1 MAVPAI
7 EDAPSYEFASRVD
20 VSAGCALVQLAASS
34 APAAGDAFF
43 DAELVRPAAFA
54 RLVLS
59 VVDLSLKRYFMP
71 STMLERIL
79 AQADPVVTSS
89 GGVLRFESLSA
100 CCGVYARA
108 DFLPAAFRG
117 APPGLGTTNVD
128 VNAPLRAALA
138 GLRGDAPVRLAVG
151 RHELV
156 MTTPQ
161 RRLAEPKVAL
171 PRRWIRGLAEAQ
183 AIQAGLEHRLEAP
196 GVEAWR
202 FLRSLPRSGSEKVA
216 ATVTRAASRLRWS
229 QRADPGGVVVTGFDR
244 LRLLEPLA
252 RDAIRLDV
260 WSAPE
265 GESAWQLSYPDSRMT
280 LLLSA
285 APARGLSGE
294 GRLLA
299 GLAAPREESEGRV
312 RAALRWQGHVDVDET
327 ARLAGID
334 RSTCLAALQALATQG
349 LVGFDLAEGAYFHR
363 ELPFRHRRV
372 EADQLRLKAA
382 RKLVASGALRVV
394 AERGIPVVQ
403 VPGSGGVTH
412 RVRLEQGGEHCTCAW
427 HSKHGV
433 ARGPCKH
440 ILAARLAWADDD

>member
-1 MAVPAI
+1 MPVI
-7 EDAPSYEFASRVD
+7 EDAPSYEFASHVD
-20 VSAGCALVQLAASS
+20 VSAGRALVQLAASS

-43 DAELVRPAAFA
+43 DAELVRPADFA
-54 RLVLS
+54 RLVLA
-59 VVDLSLKRYFMP
+59 VADLSLKRYFMP
-71 STMLERIL
+71 STMLGRIL
-79 AQADPVVTSS
+79 AQADPVVTS
-89 GGVLRFESLSA
+89 GGDVLRFESLSA

-108 DFLPAAFRG
+108 DFLPTAFRG

-138 GLRGDAPVRLAVG
+138 GLRDDAPVRLTVG
-151 RHELV
+151 RHEVV

-202 FLRSLPRSGSEKVA
+202 FLRSLPRSGGEKVA

-252 RDAIRLDV
+252 RDAVRLDV
-260 WSAPE
+260 WSSPE

-280 LLLSA
+280 LMLSA
-285 APARGLSGE
+285 SPSRGLSGE
-294 GRLLA
+294 GRLLG
-299 GLAAPREESEGRV
+299 GLAGPREEAASRV
-312 RAALRWQGHVDVDET
+312 RAALRWQGLVDVDE
-327 ARLAGID
+327 ASRLAGID

-349 LVGFDLAEGAYFHR
+349 LVGFDLAESAYFHR
-363 ELPFRHRRV
+363 ELPFRHRLV
-372 EADQLRLKAA
+372 ENDQPRLKAA

-394 AERGIPVVQ
+394 AERGVTIVQ

-412 RVRLEQGGEHCTCAW
+412 RVRLEEGGEHCTCAW

-440 ILAARLAWADDD
+440 ILAARLASAEDD